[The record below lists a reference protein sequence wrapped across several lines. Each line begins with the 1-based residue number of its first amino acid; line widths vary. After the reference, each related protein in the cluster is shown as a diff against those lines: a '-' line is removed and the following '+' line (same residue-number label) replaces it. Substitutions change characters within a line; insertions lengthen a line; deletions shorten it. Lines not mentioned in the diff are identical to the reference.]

1 MNYPS
6 GLYIILTLIFVIVLL
21 LSLYYYANK
30 LIGNTNLYI
39 ISNILL
45 IALALN
51 FLIIFIL
58 MLTYNKVKFTPGIR
72 GPQGLRGEDGFRGTD
87 KEVEQ
92 CEKQNRNMGQAYI
105 ESEKADLIRVQKPVM
120 YKN

>member
-6 GLYIILTLIFVIVLL
+6 GLYIILILTVVIISL

-45 IALALN
+45 IALAIN
-51 FLIIFIL
+51 FLIIFVL
-58 MLTYNKVKFTPGIR
+58 MLTYNKVKYTPGIR
-72 GPQGLRGEDGFRGTD
+72 GPKGLRGENGFRGID
-87 KEVEQ
+87 VEVEQ
-92 CEKQNRNMGQAYI
+92 CDKQNRNIGQAYI
-105 ESEKADLIRVQKPVM
+105 KDEKKDLIRIQKPVI
-120 YKN
+120 YSN

>member
-6 GLYIILTLIFVIVLL
+6 GLYIVFTLIFVISLL

-30 LIGNTNLYI
+30 LIGKTNLYV

-51 FLIIFIL
+51 FIIIFIL
-58 MLTYNKVKFTPGIR
+58 TLTYNKVKFTPGIR
-72 GPQGLRGEDGFRGTD
+72 GPKGLRGETGFRGTN

-105 ESEKADLIRVQKPVM
+105 KAEKADLIRIQKPVM
-120 YKN
+120 YNN

>member
-6 GLYIILTLIFVIVLL
+6 GIYIILVLLVVIISL

-58 MLTYNKVKFTPGIR
+58 MLTFNKVKYTPGIT
-72 GPQGLRGEDGFRGTD
+72 GPKGLRGEDGVRGTD
-87 KEVEQ
+87 VEVEQ
-92 CEKQNRNMGQAYI
+92 CAKQNRNMGQAYI
-105 ESEKADLIRVQKPVM
+105 KSEKQDLIRIQKPIM
-120 YKN
+120 YKS

>member
-1 MNYPS
+1 MQYPS
-6 GLYIILTLIFVIVLL
+6 GLYIIIVLVIVVIVL

-45 IALALN
+45 IALAIN
-51 FLIIFIL
+51 FLIIFVL
-58 MLTYNKVKFTPGIR
+58 MLTYNKVKFTPGVR

-87 KEVEQ
+87 IQVEQ
-92 CEKQNRNMGQAYI
+92 CDKQNRNMGQAYI
-105 ESEKADLIRVQKPVM
+105 DNEKETHIRIQKPVM
-120 YKN
+120 YSK

>member
-1 MNYPS
+1 MKYPS
-6 GLYIILTLIFVIVLL
+6 GLYIIGILAIIITCL

-30 LIGNTNLYI
+30 LIGNTKLYI
-39 ISNILL
+39 VSNILL

-72 GPQGLRGEDGFRGTD
+72 GPKGLRGEDGFRGTD
-87 KEVEQ
+87 VQVEQ
-92 CEKQNRNMGQAYI
+92 CDKQNRNMGEAYI
-105 ESEKADLIRVQKPVM
+105 KSEKDSLIRIQKPIM
-120 YKN
+120 YNK